1 MIMRE
6 NKPYRNT
13 DVLDLQLFR
22 AFDLVRGLVPTEDYD
37 VILLLASLYKDGIIT
52 PENFRYNAFNVEKL
66 LYGKGFDSNFDTGEY
81 SKIFPAFETTLRR
94 LGSRGIHELIAFFG
108 NFDRVQLEE
117 SFPILFDSILY
128 RISKS
133 QGKRGGEAI
142 QPIELS
148 QFICKLADPPQNAS
162 VFNPFAGLASFRVF
176 LPDNINYFGQE
187 FNQRTWAL
195 GRLRLMAHNKNNESD
210 YRLEDSLS
218 NWPDSHKRF
227 DLVISNPPLGLRV
240 NRRSHERLSNFQTAE
255 QFLIANGV
263 ETLSETGKLVV
274 LVPTGFLFRGSVDS
288 RIREDLV
295 ERGLIDMVISLPS
308 GLLYNTGIQVALL
321 VLNKDRRVENSV
333 KFVDAKDYL
342 LPSDSRERKLDANQ
356 LLSDIKSSDGK
367 SNNIISVEIDS
378 IRENNYNLN
387 VSRYFQTPVEGVK
400 LKDILTFIKGARRDL
415 PEQGKMIRIRDLK
428 DDKLEF
434 SLDLAKVNEL
444 DLARKNTRKISQS
457 SLLLAVRWNS
467 LKPTLFD
474 FTGEDIFL
482 NPDILSFEINKELVF
497 PEFLVNELHA
507 DYVTDQLDSY
517 RQGATIPMIRRD
529 DLLEVVVKLP
539 SLEEQRAKVQGITE
553 LSDRIQKLERERNA
567 LAHGKSVSQYN
578 EFASLKHTLGR
589 PRQNILD
596 WADNLISFFEANPNG
611 FESLNQGF
619 KEFYEADILA
629 ALAEIKR
636 DVNFMTDVLEKG
648 ENGLVLANYEKKLI
662 QISDINKVVN
672 ELSSNSYNFR
682 IIKQP
687 LKGADLKTRG
697 VYGNK
702 VLLKTLIDNILT
714 NAHKYGFESKEE
726 GNQVVIELSEVDD
739 ALVLEFRNNGNS
751 FPKNYDREKFITKY
765 STADSVNGSGLGG
778 YDIHR
783 IATDFQNP
791 DWDLILDQDPIFPV
805 KFKFQFPI
813 KELI

>member
-6 NKPYRNT
+6 TKPYVNN
-13 DVLDLQLFR
+13 DVLNLQMFR
-22 AFDLVRGLVPTEDYD
+22 AFDLIRGLVPTEDYD

-66 LYGKGFDSNFDTGEY
+66 LYGNRFDKNFKTGEY
-81 SKIFPAFETTLRR
+81 GQIIPAFETTLRR
-94 LGSRGIHELIAFFG
+94 LGSRGIHELIAFFS
-108 NFDRVQLEE
+108 NFDRVQLKER
-117 SFPILFDSILY
+117 FPILFDSILY
-128 RISKS
+128 RLYKS

-148 QFICKLADPPQNAS
+148 QFICKLVDTPPYS
-162 VFNPFAGLASFRVF
+162 TVYNPFAGLASFRVF

-187 FNQRTWAL
+187 LNQRTWAL
-195 GRLRLMAHNKNNESD
+195 GKLRLMAHKKSNESD

-218 NWPDSHKRF
+218 NWPDSHRRF
-227 DLVISNPPLGLRV
+227 DLVISNPPFGLRV

-263 ETLSETGKLVV
+263 ETLSENGKLVV
-274 LVPTGFLFRGSVDS
+274 LVPTGFLFRGSVDG

-295 ERGLIDMVISLPS
+295 ERGLLEMVISLPS
-308 GLLYNTGIQVALL
+308 GLLPNTGIQVALL
-321 VLNKDRRVENSV
+321 VLNRTRGVRNSV
-333 KFVDAKDYL
+333 KLVDAHNYL
-342 LPSDSRERKLDANQ
+342 LPSDSRERKLDSNR
-356 LLSDIKSSDGK
+356 LLSDIKSEDGE
-367 SNNIISVEIDS
+367 SNNIISVQIDS

-400 LKDILTFIKGARRDL
+400 LKDILTFIQGARRDL

-428 DDKLEF
+428 EDKLDF
-434 SLDLAKVNEL
+434 SLDLAEVNEL
-444 DLARKNTRKISQS
+444 DLGSRNIRKISQS
-457 SLLLAVRWNS
+457 CLLLAVRWNS

-482 NPDILSFEINKELVF
+482 NPDILSFEINKDLVF
-497 PEFLVNELHA
+497 PEFLVNELQA
-507 DYVTDQLDSY
+507 DYVTDQINSY
-517 RQGATIPMIRRD
+517 RQGATIPMIRKD

-539 SLEEQRAKVQGITE
+539 SLKEQKAKFQGITE

-596 WADNLISFFEANPNG
+596 WADNLISFLEANPNR

-636 DVNFMTDVLEKG
+636 DVNFITDVLEKG
-648 ENGLVLANYEKKLI
+648 ENGLVLANYEKKI
-662 QISDINKVVN
+662 IPISDINKVVN

-687 LKGADLKTRG
+687 LKGANLQTRG

-714 NAHKYGFESKEE
+714 NAHKYGFESKEK

-791 DWDLILDQDPIFPV
+791 DWDLILDQDPIFSV